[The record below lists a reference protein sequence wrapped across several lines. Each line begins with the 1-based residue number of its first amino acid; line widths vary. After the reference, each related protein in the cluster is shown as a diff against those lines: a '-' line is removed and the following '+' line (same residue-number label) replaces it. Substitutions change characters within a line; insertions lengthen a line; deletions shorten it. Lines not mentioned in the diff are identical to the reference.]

1 MKNLV
6 SIFAGHDANITF
18 FNADKDEYHLIELER
33 LVKKRYFRLHVD
45 NSPAYQKEILTLC
58 QEIAEEDW
66 GIENDYEA
74 VLISSDGFIQVDPRE
89 IFNTQKV
96 TTVARHHQTH
106 AAAAFYLSP
115 FKQAL
120 IVSYDG
126 GGDDGHFNVYAANQG
141 EIKLLKNIKSDFGGG
156 YLLCGSMIREVAEKS
171 KHQLALSGKLMGLC
185 GYGKTNYDMVQAFEE
200 FFFDRDYEKL
210 SNWTNLP
217 LKNIKNPWKNPLDN
231 WVFEGQDG
239 YDIAATAQAGFEDAF
254 FSVLD
259 KYDTDIPLIITGGC
273 ALNVLVNE
281 KVKQYYSR
289 DIFVPPNPHD
299 GSLSLGHMLIYNPPS
314 RKIDITYQGLP
325 LVDKNDLEQFVK
337 EYNAKKITKADIA
350 KLIKD
355 GNIIGLVYG
364 DSEVGPR
371 ALGNRSIVCDPNIP
385 DMKDILNSKVKFR
398 EWYRPFAPFC
408 KKEDAPNYFD
418 TYNYENLEFMSYA
431 PRVKVDNLPSITH
444 VDGTARLQTVT
455 EESHSHFYELLTEFG
470 KLSDT
475 NVLLNTSFNIRGY
488 PILSTIEDALYALE
502 NTEMD
507 YVVIEDYLFTS

>member
-18 FNADKDEYHLIELER
+18 YNADKDEYHLIELER

-45 NSPAYQKEILTLC
+45 NSPEYQKEILTLC

-74 VLISSDGFIQVDPRE
+74 VLISSDGFVQVDPKE
-89 IFNTQKV
+89 IFNTEKV
-96 TTVARHHQTH
+96 VTVARHHQTH
-106 AAAAFYLSP
+106 AAAAYYLSP
-115 FKQAL
+115 FKNAL

-126 GGDDGHFNVYAANQG
+126 GGDDGHFNVYAASNG

-217 LKNIKNPWKNPLDN
+217 LKNIKNPWKDPLDN

-281 KVKQYYSR
+281 KVKEYYDR
-289 DIFVPPNPHD
+289 PVFVPPNPHD

-314 RKIDITYQGLP
+314 RKIDIIYKGLP

-337 EYNAKKITKADIA
+337 ECNAKKITKADIA

-355 GNIIGLVYG
+355 GKIIGLVYG

-408 KKEDAPNYFD
+408 KKEDAPKYFD

-431 PRVKVDNLPSITH
+431 PKVKVDTLPSITH

-455 EESHSHFYELLTEFG
+455 EESHTHFYELLTEFG